1 MQSLVDARSRRRRGS
16 HLLSCRTRASG
27 ALVTCPMEGMT
38 DTMAGLGSVPWSS
51 RGGLYGHALYFF
63 FVSRTYS

>member
-1 MQSLVDARSRRRRGS
+1 MQDAR
-16 HLLSCRTRASG
+16 AG

-38 DTMAGLGSVPWSS
+38 GTMAELGSVPWSS

-63 FVSRTYS
+63 PRLCTAVQ